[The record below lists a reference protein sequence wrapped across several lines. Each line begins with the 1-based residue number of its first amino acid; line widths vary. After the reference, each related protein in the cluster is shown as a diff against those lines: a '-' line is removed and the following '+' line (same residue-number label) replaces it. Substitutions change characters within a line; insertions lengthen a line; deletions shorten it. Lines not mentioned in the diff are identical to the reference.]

1 MNHQE
6 EHIIEVENLTVGYG
20 ESVILENISFFV
32 KKSEVFAILGGS
44 GSGKSTIIKNLTG
57 LNEPITGTIII
68 DGIDTVNVKDEKLV
82 ELRRNY
88 GVLYQSGALFSS
100 LTLEENIALPLL
112 EYSDYP
118 KDVVYSIAK
127 VKLNMVGLSGYEKY
141 MPYELS
147 GGMRKRA
154 ALARAMALDPKIL
167 FLDEPS
173 AGLDPINSAKLD
185 DLILKLNCITGVT
198 IVVVTHELESIF
210 AVADRVIIV
219 DKKTKSILDE
229 GCPSRLKG
237 NSKNEWVRNFLNR
250 KYLRS

>member
-1 MNHQE
+1 MNQQK
-6 EHIIEVENLTVGYG
+6 EHIIEVTDLTVGYG
-20 ESVILENISFFV
+20 ESIILENISFFV

-57 LNEPITGTIII
+57 LNKPINGTVLI
-68 DGIDTVNVKDEKLV
+68 DGINTIEAKEKELAR
-82 ELRRNY
+82 LRRNY

-147 GGMRKRA
+147 GGMKKRA

-185 DLILKLNCITGVT
+185 DLILKLNYTTGVT

-210 AVADRVIIV
+210 TVADRVIIV

-229 GCPSRLKG
+229 GDPARLKG

-250 KYLRS
+250 KYLRT

>member
-1 MNHQE
+1 MDN
-6 EHIIEVENLTVGYG
+6 EHIIEVTDLTVGYG
-20 ESVILENISFFV
+20 ANIILENIKFFV
-32 KKSEVFAILGGS
+32 KKGEIFAILGGS

-57 LNEPITGTIII
+57 LNKPINGTIII
-68 DGIDTVNVKDEKLV
+68 DGVDTVNIEEEELVK
-82 ELRRNY
+82 LRRNY

-100 LTLEENIALPLL
+100 LTLEENITLPLL

-118 KDVVYSIAK
+118 KDIIYSIAK
-127 VKLNMVGLSGYEKY
+127 VKLNMVDLSGYEKY

-147 GGMRKRA
+147 GGMKKRA

-185 DLILKLNCITGVT
+185 DLILKLNCITGIT

-210 AVADRVIIV
+210 TVADRVIIV

-229 GCPSRLKG
+229 GSPAQLRG
-237 NSKNEWVRNFLNR
+237 DSKNEWVRNFLNR
-250 KYLRS
+250 KYLRT